1 MSQYEY
7 KVIPTPRRAKR
18 AKGVKG
24 EAARFA
30 NVLTDAM
37 NVEAAEGWEFVRSE
51 TLPMER
57 KTKMFKAPV
66 ELNQT
71 VLVFRRS
78 LDTPEQ
84 NDAIL
89 SMSPAEPHPAAQP
102 LVAQR
107 REDLP
112 EPVAEIQEVAKA
124 NQVTFD
130 GDNIDPLKN
139 LVEGHRKDSLS
150 T

>member
-1 MSQYEY
+1 MPLELPGAVCNIFQRLQRVSAMSQYEY

-37 NVEAAEGWEFVRSE
+37 NVEAAEGWEFVR
-51 TLPMER
+51 
-57 KTKMFKAPV
+57 
-66 ELNQT
+66 
-71 VLVFRRS
+71 
-78 LDTPEQ
+78 
-84 NDAIL
+84 
-89 SMSPAEPHPAAQP
+89 
-102 LVAQR
+102 AQR
-107 REDLP
+107 REELP

>member
-1 MSQYEY
+1 MSQFEY

-37 NVEAAEGWEFVRSE
+37 NAQAAEGWVFVRSE

-78 LDTPEQ
+78 LDVPEH

-89 SMSPAEPHPAAQP
+89 SMSPAEPNPASQP
-102 LVAQR
+102 LLAQR

-112 EPVAEIQEVAKA
+112 EPVAEIEDTVQGK
-124 NQVTFD
+124 QVTFD
-130 GDNIDPLKN
+130 GENIDPLKN